1 MAQKKPMRYT
11 DEELMLIKSSFAE
24 NDKIIVA
31 LRKFFL
37 QIPLSEADDIELMK
51 IKNSPE
57 ALTIISKTFLPE
69 LDGDAPLNQ
78 VIDLW
83 MTLKIDDKFPEIA
96 HPHILSRGLLISYF
110 KQQIGLLKD
119 EKIDDINL
127 IKFDELLPD
136 QNEMVEQLYVNL
148 LTRNTIIT
156 HTEQQLY
163 QLSML
168 GGLKS
173 ETPEE
178 TIKRLAQ
185 DSSK

>member
-1 MAQKKPMRYT
+1 MTQKKPMRYT
-11 DEELMLIKSSFAE
+11 DSELLLIKGSFAE
-24 NDKIIVA
+24 NDKIVVA

-37 QIPLSEADDIELMK
+37 QIPLSETDDIEIMK
-51 IKNSPE
+51 IKKSSE
-57 ALTIISKTFLPE
+57 AMTIIEKTFLPE
-69 LDGDAPLNQ
+69 LDGNAPLNQ

-96 HPHILSRGLLISYF
+96 HPHILSRKLLISYF
-110 KQQIGLLKD
+110 KQQIFLLKGG
-119 EKIDDINL
+119 KIEDIDL
-127 IKFDELLPD
+127 IKFEELLPD

-148 LTRNTIIT
+148 LTRNVIIT

-163 QLSML
+163 QLNTL
-168 GGLKS
+168 AGLKA

-178 TIKRLAQ
+178 TIKRLQQ

>member
-11 DEELMLIKSSFAE
+11 DNELLLIKGSFAE
-24 NDKIIVA
+24 NDKIVVA

-37 QIPLSEADDIELMK
+37 QIPLSEADDIEVMK

-57 ALTIISKTFLPE
+57 AMTIIEKTFLPE
-69 LDGDAPLNQ
+69 LDGNAPLNQ

-83 MTLKIDDKFPEIA
+83 MTLRIDDKFPEIA
-96 HPHILSRGLLISYF
+96 YPHILSRKLLINYF
-110 KQQIGLLKD
+110 KQQIKLLKD
-119 EKIDDINL
+119 KKIEDIDI
-127 IKFDELLPD
+127 IKFDDLLPE
-136 QNEMVEQLYVNL
+136 NEMATESYVNL

-163 QLSML
+163 QLNTL
-168 GGLKS
+168 AGLKT

-178 TIKRLAQ
+178 TIKRLQA